1 MPIASNRPSP
11 RRAALAALL
20 ATATL
25 ALAACAGLQPKTPED
40 VVRERSEARWDALI
54 KRDFDKAWE
63 YTQPAY
69 RALVG
74 QKAASIVVDEQVQ
87 LAHRLRDRD
96 QAEALVAKR
105 RPAGDA
111 EQLHRRE
118 RRFYTFGKTQASAPR
133 KGKTHRARARTAER
147 ALGLLERRE
156 RALVLP

>member
-11 RRAALAALL
+11 LRAALAALL

-74 QKAASIVVDEQVQ
+74 QKDYYKRFGGAGQWKGVQ
-87 LAHRLRDRD
+87 IHEVTCEPERCTVRLRLTSTLNVPRFRGQELTGYIDETWVRAD
-96 QAEALVAKR
+96 GQWWFYQAL
-105 RPAGDA
+105 
-111 EQLHRRE
+111 
-118 RRFYTFGKTQASAPR
+118 
-133 KGKTHRARARTAER
+133 
-147 ALGLLERRE
+147 
-156 RALVLP
+156 

>member
-74 QKAASIVVDEQVQ
+74 QKDYYKRFGGAGQWKGVQ
-87 LAHRLRDRD
+87 IHEVTCEPERCTVRLRVAAKVQAPPFTGQELVTYLEEVWVRD
-96 QAEALVAKR
+96 EGQWWYFQA
-105 RPAGDA
+105 
-111 EQLHRRE
+111 
-118 RRFYTFGKTQASAPR
+118 F
-133 KGKTHRARARTAER
+133 
-147 ALGLLERRE
+147 
-156 RALVLP
+156 

>member
-25 ALAACAGLQPKTPED
+25 ALAACAGLQPTTPED

-74 QKAASIVVDEQVQ
+74 QKAYYKRFGGAGPWKGVQ
-87 LAHRLRDRD
+87 IHEVTCEPERCTVRLRLTSTINVPRFRGQELTGYIDETWVRAD
-96 QAEALVAKR
+96 GQWWFYQAL
-105 RPAGDA
+105 
-111 EQLHRRE
+111 
-118 RRFYTFGKTQASAPR
+118 
-133 KGKTHRARARTAER
+133 
-147 ALGLLERRE
+147 
-156 RALVLP
+156 

>member
-69 RALVG
+69 RALVAQKDYSKQFGAAG
-74 QKAASIVVDEQVQ
+74 QWKGVQVHQ
-87 LAHRLRDRD
+87 VTCEPERCTVRLR
-96 QAEALVAKR
+96 LTSTLNV
-105 RPAGDA
+105 P
-111 EQLHRRE
+111 
-118 RRFYTFGKTQASAPR
+118 RFQGQELIGYIDETWVRSDGQWWFYQS
-133 KGKTHRARARTAER
+133 
-147 ALGLLERRE
+147 L
-156 RALVLP
+156 